1 MKPITI
7 ALLIIAMLAL
17 FAGGFG
23 ISRYLSTRSTAAA
36 ATDPLP
42 APCVTV
48 QVTPASDLPKPSE
61 VKANVYNSTK
71 TVGLAK
77 RTAADLEQRGF
88 AIGTIDNDPKG
99 TVVTGVAEIRHGP
112 EGAQAAALMAVYLP
126 GATLVETSAKGATID
141 VAVGAEFTSV
151 LTTKQAAAAVSSPS
165 PSLSG
170 AGCASPS
177 ASKKASASAK
187 SAS

>member
-1 MKPITI
+1 MKPLTI

-23 ISRYLSTRSTAAA
+23 ISRYLSTRSTTAAA
-36 ATDPLP
+36 KDPVP

-48 QVTPASDLPKPSE
+48 QVTPTADLPKPSE

-71 TVGLAK
+71 TAGLAK
-77 RTAADLEQRGF
+77 RTAADLVKRGF
-88 AIGTIDNDPKG
+88 AVGTIDNDPKG
-99 TVVTGVAEIRHGP
+99 TVVTGVAEIRYGP
-112 EGAQAAALMAVYLP
+112 EGAQAAELMAFYLP
-126 GATLVETSAKGATID
+126 GATLVETSAKDATID

-151 LTTKQAAAAVSSPS
+151 LTTKQAAAALTSPS

-170 AGCASPS
+170 SGCSS
-177 ASKKASASAK
+177 ALAQIPRGQ
-187 SAS
+187 